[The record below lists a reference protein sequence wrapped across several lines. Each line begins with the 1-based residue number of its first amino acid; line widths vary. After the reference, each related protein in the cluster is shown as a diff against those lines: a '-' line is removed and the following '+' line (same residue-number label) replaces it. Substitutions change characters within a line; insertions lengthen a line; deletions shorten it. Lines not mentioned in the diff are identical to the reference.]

1 VKLLILTPPGIP
13 APEFSEC
20 LKLLRLQWTPDETYL
35 PRLHFEYEFTHVLY
49 TSSAHSFLT
58 WDEKSIHAA
67 YSFVGSPRCLFSAHR
82 DIDPPE
88 YRSIQLRTHRRIY
101 REICTSSFMGEI
113 LYLHKNLD
121 RFRRGELERQ
131 DYKGEHGVK
140 LDKLCEVFQ
149 NLGADGHRDVSWDAE
164 EGYFYN
170 KATQSTPC
178 VLSFTEGRP
187 GIRKMF
193 KLWKRQWRKQQT
205 RKALASGYE
214 RNA

>member
-1 VKLLILTPPGIP
+1 MKLLILTPPGIP

-20 LKLLRLQWTPDETYL
+20 LKLLRLQWTSDETYL

-67 YSFVGSPRCLFSAHR
+67 YSWVDSPRCLFSTHR
-82 DIDPPE
+82 DLDPPKHH
-88 YRSIQLRTHRRIY
+88 SIQHRTHRRIY
-101 REICTSSFMGEI
+101 RDICVSSFMGEI
-113 LYLHKNLD
+113 LYLYENLD
-121 RFRRGELERQ
+121 RFRRGELTRL
-131 DYKGEHGVK
+131 DYKDGVK

-149 NLGADGHRDVSWDAE
+149 NLGAEGHKDVSWDAE
-164 EGYFYN
+164 EGFFYN

-178 VLSFTEGRP
+178 VMSFTEGRP
-187 GIRKMF
+187 GISKMF
-193 KLWKRQWRKQQT
+193 KLWKQQREEQEI
-205 RKALASGYE
+205 RKATASGYE